1 MVSHRERQNRTAF
14 RLLCFALGRH
24 ARTSTLPFE
33 MRTTAEAAAPPADRV
48 RKPRSFRRPLALWFT
63 ALLFFIAFLGFVTFV
78 VFGTWLLISGRRL
91 HGMIALAGMGIFIV
105 TRGLASMLARAL
117 TCHLCHGPMLKEATP
132 QARRC
137 QATAS
142 ARVSFVGRAQR
153 AVHRRIPLHVLR
165 IGVQAEEVT
174 FTSQPDTSRC
184 SGDKPRTPFCA
195 ATGRA

>member
-1 MVSHRERQNRTAF
+1 MASHRDRQNRTAF
-14 RLLCFALGRH
+14 RPVFSALGGH
-24 ARTSTLPFE
+24 ARTSTLPVE

-48 RKPRSFRRPLALWFT
+48 RKPRSFKRAMALWFT

-91 HGMIALAGMGIFIV
+91 HGMIALAVMGTFII

-117 TCHLCHGPMLKEATP
+117 TCHLCLGPMLKKATP

-153 AVHRRIPLHVLR
+153 AVHRRIPLPVLR

-174 FTSQPDTSRC
+174 FTS
-184 SGDKPRTPFCA
+184 
-195 ATGRA
+195 